1 MRRGKHWGVILLS
14 LLAAGYF
21 AAPCLAVDQ
30 LAVTTRT
37 ETSDDCITVTVQL
50 QDYIDPQDEIR
61 GLQIDVDTSSVDLA
75 QLHVE
80 APRSLIEDGS
90 AYSNTAVWDRE
101 RGILRLNYLRFD
113 GTLPAPVWDVM
124 EFTLRVDPEVAQAG
138 SVTLPVTAKFQM
150 ASGLQTTRRTEC
162 EIEYE
167 AQTEGYVN
175 VTIRWGALEYTYSDG
190 IWNPQTHSY
199 ENGGWSDNGTGFV
212 TVENQGNLPVTAQVS
227 FAPVLSEIA
236 GGFYADGIP
245 LPESLYLNRNQSQT
259 AWLLLTGQPNNTFDQ
274 KTLGTV
280 TVTIGEE

>member
-61 GLQIDVDTSSVDLA
+61 GLQIDVDTSSLDLA

-90 AYSNTAVWDRE
+90 AYSNTAVWDGE

-199 ENGGWSDNGTGFV
+199 ENGGWSDNGTVRFCD
-212 TVENQGNLPVTAQVS
+212 
-227 FAPVLSEIA
+227 
-236 GGFYADGIP
+236 GGKP
-245 LPESLYLNRNQSQT
+245 
-259 AWLLLTGQPNNTFDQ
+259 GQPASYGTGIFCPGIVRDCGRLLCRWNTAARIFVSEPKSEPNGLAAPDRAA
-274 KTLGTV
+274 KKY
-280 TVTIGEE
+280 I